1 MRSRACSRCSFMTS
15 QTVTTWA
22 SFWFRKLPMSPCP
35 CGPTPMQPT
44 TMRLPGATVP
54 DLPSAEAGMREGK
67 AAAERAKLVVCLRNW
82 RRVELLLLILMWS
95 VWSVLQN
102 RSRHGSPCR
111 ARSMARMAEGR
122 KCKIALPR
130 TQRAF
135 FFRRQARPCYNYDM
149 KIPRMFI
156 TVGCLLGLLLSS
168 SSFAAPPL
176 KPLSQKIRVL
186 LVTGGHPFEKEQ
198 FFKLFQ
204 DNPDVTY
211 QAVEHPHA
219 YALLKAEAAKQYDV
233 IVTYDYGQKIT
244 EEAKADF
251 VARLKEGKGLVVLH
265 HAIAAY
271 PAWPEYW
278 NIIGAHYYLAAT
290 NVHGVLKPRSA
301 WKEGMDFRL
310 HIPDPA
316 HPVTR
321 GLSDFDIHDETYKW
335 FDVAKDCHP
344 LVTTDEPESNN
355 VIAWAKTYKGT
366 RVIYIQSGH
375 GHAAYENPNYQQLL
389 RQAIRWTARKG

>member
-1 MRSRACSRCSFMTS
+1 
-15 QTVTTWA
+15 
-22 SFWFRKLPMSPCP
+22 
-35 CGPTPMQPT
+35 
-44 TMRLPGATVP
+44 
-54 DLPSAEAGMREGK
+54 
-67 AAAERAKLVVCLRNW
+67 
-82 RRVELLLLILMWS
+82 
-95 VWSVLQN
+95 
-102 RSRHGSPCR
+102 
-111 ARSMARMAEGR
+111 
-122 KCKIALPR
+122 
-130 TQRAF
+130 
-135 FFRRQARPCYNYDM
+135 M
-149 KIPRMFI
+149 KIPRMII

-168 SSFAAPPL
+168 SSFAAPPP

-204 DNPDVTY
+204 DNPDITY

-219 YALLKAEAAKQYDV
+219 HALLKAEAAKQYDV

-366 RVIYIQSGH
+366 RVVYIQSGH